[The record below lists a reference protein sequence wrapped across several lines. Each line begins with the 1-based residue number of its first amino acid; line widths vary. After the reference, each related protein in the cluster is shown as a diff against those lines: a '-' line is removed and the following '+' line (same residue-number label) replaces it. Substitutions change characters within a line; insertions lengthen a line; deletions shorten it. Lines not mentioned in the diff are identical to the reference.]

1 VNYIHPDLPTPEPI
15 FREDRNG
22 TRYYAHVDETGAV
35 TWYPSVT
42 TVIRDTSP
50 TPYGLLAWYAKHG
63 MQDANRLR
71 DDAAEYGTSLHI
83 DIARIMSGEVVT
95 PDSERKAKDLMAWV
109 AFCKERNVEPV
120 AVEIPLVSRTL
131 KIAGTCDLVCWLD
144 FGKGRELAIIDIKS
158 GGSYEDHAVQLD
170 MYRIAFNEQY
180 REALGQ
186 GVVFTFN
193 WHPNDWQKAPTYKL
207 VNQTAACKPDEASL
221 RCQLWHA
228 MHNASPRPYLTVS
241 GPVGLGMEMP
251 TITSENPD
259 DTARAKWQAL
269 TGQTITDDAVVLLD
283 DVEGAA
289 V

>member
-1 VNYIHPDLPTPEPI
+1 
-15 FREDRNG
+15 
-22 TRYYAHVDETGAV
+22 
-35 TWYPSVT
+35 
-42 TVIRDTSP
+42 
-50 TPYGLLAWYAKHG
+50 
-63 MQDANRLR
+63 
-71 DDAAEYGTSLHI
+71 
-83 DIARIMSGEVVT
+83 
-95 PDSERKAKDLMAWV
+95 
-109 AFCKERNVEPV
+109 
-120 AVEIPLVSRTL
+120 LVSRTL

-144 FGKGRELAIIDIKS
+144 FGKSRELAIIDIKS

-193 WHPNDWQKAPTYKL
+193 WHPNDWQKTPTYKL
-207 VNQTAACKPDEASL
+207 VNQTAACKPNEASL
-221 RCQLWHA
+221 RCELWHA

-251 TITSENPD
+251 TITIENPD
-259 DTARAKWQAL
+259 DSARAKWQAL
-269 TGQTITDDAVVLLD
+269 TGQTITEDAVVLLD